1 MPGLEIKRG
10 AIAWAWVRVLGVG
23 EGSRQSK
30 QKRHPETTPEGPFR
44 GAGPEE
50 DSQADR
56 VASVPHQENASRTGK
71 GDKGREKKSGAFT
84 EMETKAASIQTCHR
98 SDMTKEN

>member
-1 MPGLEIKRG
+1 M
-10 AIAWAWVRVLGVG
+10 GVG
-23 EGSRQSK
+23 EGAGGK
-30 QKRHPETTPEGPFR
+30 QTVKAEETPRDNPGGSLS

-56 VASVPHQENASRTGK
+56 VASVPHQENASRIGK
-71 GDKGREKKSGAFT
+71 GDKGRQKKSGAFT
-84 EMETKAASIQTCHR
+84 EMETIQTCYR